1 MYLLTEMDISRI
13 LLEGNFDRTKYSSS
27 RIIGSLK
34 IEHLLGI
41 YLKECKNS
49 EKVEKGEKGEKVEK
63 FKKVFDILNKNR
75 KKMLLEKIESILF
88 KENRSVILKQEDTD
102 NVVNIIILQNEG
114 EYNTGIQLFENG
126 KKKLEELRM
135 CDQTEEEIMQEIE
148 EYINQDFKLF
158 V

>member
-49 EKVEKGEKGEKVEK
+49 EKVEK
-63 FKKVFDILNKNR
+63 FKKVFEIINKNR

-102 NVVNIIILQNEG
+102 NVVNIIILQSEG

-126 KKKLEELRM
+126 RKKIEELRM
-135 CDQTEEEIMQEIE
+135 CDQTEEKIMQEIE

>member
-13 LLEGNFDRTKYSSS
+13 LLEGNFDRTKYSTS

-34 IEHLLGI
+34 MEHLLGI

-49 EKVEKGEKGEKVEK
+49 EKGEKVEK

-75 KKMLLEKIESILF
+75 KKILLEKIESILF
-88 KENRSVILKQEDTD
+88 KDNRSIILKQEDTD
-102 NVVNIIILQNEG
+102 NVVNIIILQSEE

-135 CDQTEEEIMQEIE
+135 CDQTEEKIMQEIE

-158 V
+158 I

>member
-49 EKVEKGEKGEKVEK
+49 EKVEK

-102 NVVNIIILQNEG
+102 NVVNIIILQSEG